1 MNVCIQKNGIDEHEH
16 DARAGGEPVTGR
28 RMTRRAQPLQ
38 NASLP
43 SSLVRHGSGRR
54 SRSTRVPTAASSAG
68 SSVIDAST
76 EMQTT
81 TIAPT
86 AIERSA
92 LTSIAKSAA
101 SDTATVAPL
110 KTTAVPELVIA
121 RASACVLCPR
131 PHAARGGSG

>member
-1 MNVCIQKNGIDEHEH
+1 
-16 DARAGGEPVTGR
+16 
-28 RMTRRAQPLQ
+28 MTRRAQPLQ

-43 SSLVRHGSGRR
+43 CFASSATAAESAAGRR
-54 SRSTRVPTAASSAG
+54 ASPTAASSAG
-68 SSVIDAST
+68 SSVIEASI

-101 SDTATVAPL
+101 SDTATAAPL
-110 KTTAVPELVIA
+110 KTTAVPELAHRALERLPPAWRPRAA
-121 RASACVLCPR
+121 RA
-131 PHAARGGSG
+131 GSG